1 MSSRCDG
8 LLSATSGVPGAF
20 NTSSCTPALAVY
32 VSACPRNSTQQSL
45 LPVQSC
51 KLLEPVQLS
60 IFFVTS
66 AQLLNIR
73 ACRADCLPSCLIRT
87 QWQE

>member
-60 IFFVTS
+60 IFLSPVHSCSTS
-66 AQLLNIR
+66 EPVVLTVSLR
-73 ACRADCLPSCLIRT
+73 A
-87 QWQE
+87 